1 MSGEANNAVI
11 EMDRANKNTDILDQ
25 AGTMKMA
32 QLRDEFMKRKLR
44 SSGNMFRF
52 IYYDTPSSTPHY
64 TLVSLTSHSHTHART
79 LHSKPKD
86 SRHRLEGSR
95 GLVVKRNLTGQQRY
109 TLNVLNITLLK
120 KI

>member
-79 LHSKPKD
+79 HTTLQAKRQSTTFGRFERVSRKKESYRTTTLH
-86 SRHRLEGSR
+86 
-95 GLVVKRNLTGQQRY
+95 T
-109 TLNVLNITLLK
+109 
-120 KI
+120 